1 MFSEIHQIIENAVL
15 LDTETSQMSSNKKHN
30 ETAWMHKLYALVN
43 YNGVPYI
50 AKVTVEEYGAGEE
63 AHRRFY
69 NLRGI
74 KIEPVGGAPDA
85 YTSYG
90 TMPNTDSMVSISG
103 LYSLVKQ
110 FDKDFHP
117 GKAVNPAL
125 LNDDGTPKVMYPGAS
140 AENKQKHPSQ

>member
-1 MFSEIHQIIENAVL
+1 
-15 LDTETSQMSSNKKHN
+15 MSSNKKHN
-30 ETAWMHKLYALVN
+30 KTAWMHKLYALVN

-50 AKVTVEEYGAGEE
+50 AKVTVEENGADEE

-90 TMPNTDSMVSISG
+90 TMPDTDSMVSISD
-103 LYSLVKQ
+103 LYTLIKTY
-110 FDKDFHP
+110 DKKFP
-117 GKAVNPAL
+117 PNL
-125 LNDDGTPKVMYPGAS
+125 STPPC
-140 AENKQKHPSQ
+140 